1 MNRTIFSTVRL
12 LSILLIIATLVPA
25 VAAKGDKGG
34 SYQTGFV
41 RWRAADNGFKGWTLK
56 GAQINAKHE
65 LEFQKATASPGTDPY
80 GLGGYKGSNYYNGGS
95 FFVGEATSPIITT
108 AFNYEE
114 AIASWNATTP
124 AGSWIEVQFSA
135 QYGTTWTKWYTLGI
149 WASDTSTISRHSV
162 NGQGDTN
169 GTVYTDTFVAPLQ
182 C

>member
-1 MNRTIFSTVRL
+1 MKRKIFSTVS
-12 LSILLIIATLVPA
+12 LSLTLLILATLVPS
-25 VAAKGDKGG
+25 VAAKSGG
-34 SYQTGFV
+34 SSYQTGFI
-41 RWRAADNGFKGWTLK
+41 RWRAADNAFTDWILSGVS
-56 GAQINAKHE
+56 INASGE
-65 LEFQKATASPGTDPY
+65 LEFQQAGASAETDPY
-80 GLGGYKGSNYYNGGS
+80 LPGAYKDGNYYNGGS

-108 AFNYEE
+108 AFNYKE

-169 GTVYTDTFVAPLQ
+169 GTVYTDT
-182 C
+182 